1 MQDDAD
7 NIPVLTD
14 LIEAGVEIELSELG
28 LDDDPSIDLG
38 RVSELVH
45 GSTELEQEI
54 DRILDK
60 HIERARQEI
69 KIALKQAG
77 ATPHPGENSQS
88 D

>member
-1 MQDDAD
+1 MQDDA

-14 LIEAGVEIELSELG
+14 LIDAGVEIELSELG
-28 LDDDPSIDLG
+28 LDEDPSIDLG

-45 GSTELEQEI
+45 GSTGLEQEI

-60 HIERARQEI
+60 HKELAWKEI
-69 KIALKQAG
+69 KIAIQQLGSKSS
-77 ATPHPGENSQS
+77 PGEKFQS

>member
-7 NIPVLTD
+7 KIPVLTD
-14 LIEAGVEIELSELG
+14 LIESGIEIELSELG

-38 RVSELVH
+38 RVSDLVH
-45 GSTELEQEI
+45 GSAELEQEI

-69 KIALKQAG
+69 KIVLKQAK
-77 ATPHPGENSQS
+77 ATSNQ
-88 D
+88 

>member
-1 MQDDAD
+1 MQDDTD

-14 LIEAGVEIELSELG
+14 LIESGVEIELSELG

-38 RVSELVH
+38 QVSELVH
-45 GSTELEQEI
+45 EGTELEQEI

-69 KIALKQAG
+69 KMALKQAT
-77 ATPHPGENSQS
+77 ATSDAGENSQS

>member
-7 NIPVLTD
+7 NIPVLTN
-14 LIEAGVEIELSELG
+14 LIEPGVEIELSELG

-69 KIALKQAG
+69 RIALKQAR
-77 ATPHPGENSQS
+77 ATTQPDENSQS

>member
-14 LIEAGVEIELSELG
+14 LIEPGVEIELSELG
-28 LDDDPSIDLG
+28 LDDDLSIDLG
-38 RVSELVH
+38 LVSELVQ

-54 DRILDK
+54 DRILNK

-69 KIALKQAG
+69 KIVLKQARTTSHSDDD
-77 ATPHPGENSQS
+77 AQS

>member
-14 LIEAGVEIELSELG
+14 LIEPGVEIELSELG

-38 RVSELVH
+38 RVSELVQ
-45 GSTELEQEI
+45 GSTELEQKI

-69 KIALKQAG
+69 KIALKQAR
-77 ATPHPGENSQS
+77 ATSQPGENTQS

>member
-1 MQDDAD
+1 MQDDA

-14 LIEAGVEIELSELG
+14 LIDAGVEIELSELG

-38 RVSELVH
+38 RVSDLVH

-69 KIALKQAG
+69 KIALKQAK
-77 ATPHPGENSQS
+77 TTSHPGENSQS

>member
-14 LIEAGVEIELSELG
+14 LIEPGVEIELSELG

-38 RVSELVH
+38 LVSDLVH
-45 GSTELEQEI
+45 GSSELEQEI

-69 KIALKQAG
+69 KIALKQAK
-77 ATPHPGENSQS
+77 ATSHPGENSQS

>member
-14 LIEAGVEIELSELG
+14 LIETGVEIELSELG

-38 RVSELVH
+38 QVSELVH
-45 GSTELEQEI
+45 GGTELEQEI

-69 KIALKQAG
+69 RIALKQAKV
-77 ATPHPGENSQS
+77 TSHPDENSQS

>member
-14 LIEAGVEIELSELG
+14 LIETGVEIELSELG
-28 LDDDPSIDLG
+28 LDDDPSIDLS
-38 RVSELVH
+38 RVSELVQ

-69 KIALKQAG
+69 RLALKQAG
-77 ATPHPGENSQS
+77 ATSQPGENSLS

>member
-14 LIEAGVEIELSELG
+14 LIEPGVEIELSELG

-38 RVSELVH
+38 LVSELVQ
-45 GSTELEQEI
+45 GSSELEQEI

-69 KIALKQAG
+69 KIALKQAK
-77 ATPHPGENSQS
+77 TISHPGEDAQS

>member
-7 NIPVLTD
+7 IPVLTD
-14 LIEAGVEIELSELG
+14 LIDAGVEIELSELG

-54 DRILDK
+54 GHILDK
-60 HIERARQEI
+60 HKELAWQEI
-69 KIALKQAG
+69 KIALKQAK
-77 ATPHPGENSQS
+77 ATSHTGENSQS

>member
-14 LIEAGVEIELSELG
+14 LIETGVEIELSELG

-38 RVSELVH
+38 RVSELVQ

-69 KIALKQAG
+69 RLALKQAR
-77 ATPHPGENSQS
+77 ATSHPDENTQS

>member
-14 LIEAGVEIELSELG
+14 LIESGVEIELSELG
-28 LDDDPSIDLG
+28 LDDDPSTDLG
-38 RVSELVH
+38 LESELAP

-60 HIERARQEI
+60 HLERARQEI
-69 KIALKQAG
+69 KNVLKQAK
-77 ATPHPGENSQS
+77 ATSDPGGNSQP

>member
-14 LIEAGVEIELSELG
+14 LIETGVEIELSELG

-38 RVSELVH
+38 QASELVH

-69 KIALKQAG
+69 KIALKQAR
-77 ATPHPGENSQS
+77 ATSLAVENSRS

>member
-7 NIPVLTD
+7 IPVLTD
-14 LIEAGVEIELSELG
+14 LIDTGVEIELSELG
-28 LDDDPSIDLG
+28 LDDDPSIDFG
-38 RVSELVH
+38 RVSGLVH

-60 HIERARQEI
+60 HIVRARQEI
-69 KIALKQAG
+69 KIAIQQLGSKSS
-77 ATPHPGENSQS
+77 PGEKSQS

>member
-14 LIEAGVEIELSELG
+14 LIETGAEIELSELG
-28 LDDDPSIDLG
+28 LDDDPSVDLG
-38 RVSELVH
+38 RISGLVH
-45 GSTELEQEI
+45 GSIELEQEI

-60 HIERARQEI
+60 HIERVRQEI
-69 KIALKQAG
+69 KMALKQAT
-77 ATPHPGENSQS
+77 ATSSAGESSQS